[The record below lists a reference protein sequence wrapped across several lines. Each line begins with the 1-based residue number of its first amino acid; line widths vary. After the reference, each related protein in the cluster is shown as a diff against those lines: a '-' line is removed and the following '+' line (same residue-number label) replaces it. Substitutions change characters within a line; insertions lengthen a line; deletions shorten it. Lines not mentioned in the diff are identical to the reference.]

1 MRKTITKIIMFLFI
15 VGIGMSG
22 FSGSVHAEAS
32 TNEAS
37 AHQSVSISKERIY
50 GNDRIETSLKISQSG
65 WKNGSDI
72 VVIAQGY
79 GYADAL
85 CAGPLAKKYNAPII
99 LSKQDGLSDETVSE
113 LKRLKASKAFVIGGK
128 ASLSD
133 NVESELKNIGISN
146 VERLEGAT
154 RYETSVKV
162 AESLGNVDSIVVA
175 SGNGYADSLSIAPIA
190 SKKGIPI
197 LLSQKDSLP
206 DVIENYI
213 KKVNVS
219 KSYVIGGTS
228 AISDNIKSSLP
239 NAQRIGGSTRFETNL
254 AVLQSF
260 KSDFNF
266 SNIYL
271 AEGNG
276 TIGNEFADALSG
288 SALAAKKSAPIVL
301 VYNTIDTDTADFIK
315 SNMSKDTV
323 LTALGGTLV
332 VPDTILNGIEDLFNG
347 KTPDSGVGNPTTPI
361 TPVKP
366 INPTSDK
373 LHVSFVIDGY
383 KGNII
388 NETNLEAAKGESVY
402 DLLKSTLDSNGIK
415 FINKGSSAG
424 NTGANVYISS
434 IDGETE
440 FDRPRGNGKTNQSGW
455 KYSVNGTFPNH
466 GCGVEYINN
475 DNEKI
480 HWIYVVG
487 AWDETQFRDV
497 DSITIN
503 KTDLTLNTNQTENL
517 TASLSPSNATDKD
530 VTWESSDKT
539 VATVDSS
546 GKVTAVNSGT
556 ATITASSID
565 NTKKFRNYTLKSASC
580 KVTVKSNGN
589 NPVPISVTGIT
600 LDKTSASITEGDALQ
615 LTAAVTPDNATNTKV
630 DWSSSDSKVAAV
642 DENGKV
648 TAVKA
653 GIATITVVSE
663 DNNDTKSQC
672 IVTINSKEQQE
683 VKVTGITLDKTKTVA
698 VGGTLQLKASVQPD
712 NATDKN
718 VNWSSSDK
726 TIAAVDG
733 KGMVTGV
740 KEGTA
745 TITAV
750 TEDGNKTAA
759 CTITVKNS
767 QTKDYTSSINNL
779 INGISSSITSDNCDD
794 WIALGLNKTGNQV
807 PKDYL
812 SKLQDRITNNT
823 KGGVLDLG
831 LPTEYERTTLAVLAA
846 GGDPTNI
853 SGQNLIEKMCNSD
866 MDSQGINAYVF
877 GLIALDSKNFKVPDN
892 AKWTR
897 DALIK
902 AILNN
907 KTKDGG
913 WSYAGDSADPDMTG
927 MAISA
932 LAPYYSTNS
941 DVKSAVDAAVETLS
955 KIQKDDGGF
964 VSCGIEN
971 SESSAQVIIGLC
983 ANGIDPT
990 TDSRF
995 VRNGK
1000 NPMDSLL
1007 SFATSDNKGF
1017 GHTDTSLNGM
1027 STEQGLEAVAAYN
1040 LFKSKGGSLYKF

>member
-1 MRKTITKIIMFLFI
+1 MKKIITKIIMFLFI

-32 TNEAS
+32 TNEVS
-37 AHQSVSISKERIY
+37 AQQSVNINKDRIY

-65 WKNGSDI
+65 WKNGSST

-133 NVESELKNIGISN
+133 NVESELKNIGIN
-146 VERLEGAT
+146 DVERLEGAT
-154 RYETSVKV
+154 RYETSVKI
-162 AESLGNVDSIVVA
+162 AESLGNSVNSIVIA

-190 SKKGIPI
+190 SKKGMPI

-206 DVIENYI
+206 DVVKNYI
-213 KKVNVS
+213 KKVNVN
-219 KSYVIGGTS
+219 KSYVIGGTNS
-228 AISDNIKSSLP
+228 ISDNITNSLS
-239 NAQRIGGSTRFETNL
+239 NVQRIGGSNRFETNL
-254 AVLQSF
+254 AVLQNF
-260 KSDFNF
+260 KSDFDF
-266 SNIYL
+266 SNVYI

-276 TIGNEFADALSG
+276 TSGNEFADALSG
-288 SALAAKKSAPIVL
+288 SALAAEKSAPVVL
-301 VYNTIDTDTADFIK
+301 VYNTISTDTANFIK

-332 VPDTILNGIEDLFNG
+332 VPNTILNGIEDLFNG
-347 KTPDSGVGNPTTPI
+347 KTPDSGIGNPTAPTTPTNPI
-361 TPVKP
+361 TPT
-366 INPTSDK
+366 NPTSDQ
-373 LHVSFVIDGY
+373 LHVSLVIDGY

-388 NETNLEAAKGESVY
+388 NETNLEASKGESVY
-402 DLLKSTLDSNGIK
+402 DLLKSTLDSKGIK
-415 FINKGSSAG
+415 FVNKGTGGST
-424 NTGANVYISS
+424 TGASVYISS

-440 FDRPRGNGKTNQSGW
+440 FDRPRGNGQTNQSGW
-455 KYSVNGTFPNH
+455 KYSVDGTFPNH

-497 DSITIN
+497 DSITLN
-503 KTDLTLNTNQTENL
+503 KTDLTLNANQTESL
-517 TASLSPSNATDKD
+517 TATVSPSNATDKN

-539 VATVDSS
+539 VATVDSN
-546 GKVTAVNSGT
+546 GKVTAINSGT

-565 NTKKFRNYTLKSASC
+565 NTKGFRNYTPQSDSC

-589 NPVPISVTGIT
+589 IPSSISVTGIT
-600 LDKTSASITEGDALQ
+600 LDKTG
-615 LTAAVTPDNATNTKV
+615 
-630 DWSSSDSKVAAV
+630 
-642 DENGKV
+642 
-648 TAVKA
+648 
-653 GIATITVVSE
+653 
-663 DNNDTKSQC
+663 
-672 IVTINSKEQQE
+672 
-683 VKVTGITLDKTKTVA
+683 TVA
-698 VGGTLQLKASVQPD
+698 VGGTLQLKALVQPD

-733 KGMVTGV
+733 KGLVTGI

-745 TITAV
+745 TITAA
-750 TEDGNKTAA
+750 TEDENKTAA

-779 INGISSSITSDNCDD
+779 INGISSIITSDNCDD

-812 SKLQDRITNNT
+812 SKLQDRITSNT

-831 LPTEYERTTLAVLAA
+831 RPTEYERTTLAVLAA

-902 AILNN
+902 VILNN

-941 DVKSAVDAAVETLS
+941 DVKSAVDVAVNTLS

>member
-1 MRKTITKIIMFLFI
+1 M
-15 VGIGMSG
+15 
-22 FSGSVHAEAS
+22 
-32 TNEAS
+32 N
-37 AHQSVSISKERIY
+37 
-50 GNDRIETSLKISQSG
+50 
-65 WKNGSDI
+65 
-72 VVIAQGY
+72 
-79 GYADAL
+79 
-85 CAGPLAKKYNAPII
+85 
-99 LSKQDGLSDETVSE
+99 
-113 LKRLKASKAFVIGGK
+113 
-128 ASLSD
+128 
-133 NVESELKNIGISN
+133 
-146 VERLEGAT
+146 
-154 RYETSVKV
+154 
-162 AESLGNVDSIVVA
+162 
-175 SGNGYADSLSIAPIA
+175 
-190 SKKGIPI
+190 
-197 LLSQKDSLP
+197 
-206 DVIENYI
+206 
-213 KKVNVS
+213 
-219 KSYVIGGTS
+219 KSYVIGGTNS
-228 AISDNIKSSLP
+228 ISDNIA
-239 NAQRIGGSTRFETNL
+239 NALSNVQRIGGSNRFETNL
-254 AVLQSF
+254 AVLQNF
-260 KSDFNF
+260 KSDFDF
-266 SNIYL
+266 SNVYI

-276 TIGNEFADALSG
+276 TNGNEFADALSG
-288 SALAAKKSAPIVL
+288 SALAAEKSAPVVL
-301 VYNTIDTDTADFIK
+301 VYNTISTDTANFVK

-347 KTPDSGVGNPTTPI
+347 KTPDSGIGNPTTATTTTTTTIP
-361 TPVKP
+361 T
-366 INPTSDK
+366 NPTSDQ
-373 LHVSFVIDGY
+373 LHVSLAIDGY

-388 NETNLEAAKGESVY
+388 NETNLEVSKGESVY
-402 DLLKSTLDSNGIK
+402 DLLKSTLDSKKIK
-415 FINKGSSAG
+415 FVNKGTGGST
-424 NTGANVYISS
+424 TGAAVYISS

-440 FDRPRGNGKTNQSGW
+440 FDRPRGNGQTNQSGW
-455 KYSVNGTFPNH
+455 KYSVDGTFPNH

-487 AWDETQFRDV
+487 AWDENQFRDV
-497 DSITIN
+497 DSITLN
-503 KTDLTLNTNQTENL
+503 KTDLTLNANQTENL
-517 TASLSPSNATDKD
+517 TAIVSPSNATDKD

-539 VATVDSS
+539 VATVDSN

-565 NTKKFRNYTLKSASC
+565 NTKGFVRNYTPQSASC
-580 KVTVKSNGN
+580 KVTVNSSNPGGN
-589 NPVPISVTGIT
+589 IPSSISVTGIT
-600 LDKTSASITEGDALQ
+600 LDKTG
-615 LTAAVTPDNATNTKV
+615 
-630 DWSSSDSKVAAV
+630 
-642 DENGKV
+642 
-648 TAVKA
+648 
-653 GIATITVVSE
+653 
-663 DNNDTKSQC
+663 
-672 IVTINSKEQQE
+672 
-683 VKVTGITLDKTKTVA
+683 TVA
-698 VGGTLQLKASVQPD
+698 VGDTLQLKASVQPD

-726 TIAAVDG
+726 TIASVDG
-733 KGMVTGV
+733 KGLVTGV

-812 SKLQDRITNNT
+812 SKLQDRITSNT

-831 LPTEYERTTLAVLAA
+831 RPTEYERTTLAVLAA
-846 GGDPTNI
+846 GGYPTNI

-892 AKWTR
+892 VKWTR

-913 WSYAGDSADPDMTG
+913 WSYAGDSADPDMTA

-932 LAPYYSTNS
+932 LAPYYNTNS
-941 DVKSAVDAAVETLS
+941 DVKSAVDVAVNTLS
-955 KIQKDDGGF
+955 KIQKGDGGF
-964 VSCGIEN
+964 VSCDSEN

-995 VRNGK
+995 IKNGK